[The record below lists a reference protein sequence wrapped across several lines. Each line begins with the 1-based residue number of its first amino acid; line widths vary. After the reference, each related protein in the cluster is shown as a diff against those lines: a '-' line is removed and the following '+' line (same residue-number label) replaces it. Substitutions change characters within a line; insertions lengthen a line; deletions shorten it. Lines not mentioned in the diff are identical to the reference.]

1 MAELHF
7 ADSILSPLRGIDV
20 SPRAVEVPAEMSF
33 PLEMV
38 VASLWLLM
46 GPSRKRAS
54 HLAQL
59 RLSNGRIMKSFPP
72 PPTAFELLMARCK
85 RLSDH
90 KATKPS
96 AGGPSNAHREGGWCP
111 SCQKKHVFCNDF
123 EPLTLLLQKTE
134 MSGCSPQV

>member
-7 ADSILSPLRGIDV
+7 AGSALSPVRGVDI

-38 VASLWLLM
+38 AASLWLLT
-46 GPSRKRAS
+46 GPSRKCAS

-59 RLSNGRIMKSFPP
+59 RLSDGRTMKSSPP
-72 PPTAFELLMARCK
+72 PPTPFELLMTRCE

-90 KATKPS
+90 VSTKPS
-96 AGGPSNAHREGGWCP
+96 AGGPSNAHREGG
-111 SCQKKHVFCNDF
+111 
-123 EPLTLLLQKTE
+123 
-134 MSGCSPQV
+134 